1 MIVNPYDIEATA
13 AAIARAYAM
22 PLEERKDRWNAMMT
36 VLRAN
41 SIHDWTAHFLQALGN
56 DREGMEIDDPLIEDA
71 RPPAAPAVS
80 RSGPNRAR
88 LDGLAALCDLAG
100 LAVPGAYYL
109 TKS

>member
-1 MIVNPYDIEATA
+1 
-13 AAIARAYAM
+13 M

-56 DREGMEIDDPLIEDA
+56 EHEGKEIDSLLTGGA
-71 RPPAAPAVS
+71 RLPAAAGLS
-80 RSGPNRAR
+80 RTAPGRAR

-100 LAVPGAYYL
+100 AAVPGAYFL